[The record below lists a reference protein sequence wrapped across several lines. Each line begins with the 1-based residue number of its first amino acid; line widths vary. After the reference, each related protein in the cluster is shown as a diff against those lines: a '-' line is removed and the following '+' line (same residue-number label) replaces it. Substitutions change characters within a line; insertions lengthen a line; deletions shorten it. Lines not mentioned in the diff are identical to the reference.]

1 MSLFVV
7 ALEVNGLIETSLV
20 LVFILCNLLNID
32 SGFTNANLDRND
44 VLFYCRLYSLLMG
57 NN

>member
-7 ALEVNGLIETSLV
+7 ALEVKGLIETSLV

-32 SGFTNANLDRND
+32 SGFTNENLGRND
-44 VLFYCRLYSLLMG
+44 VLFYYRLYSLLMG

>member
-7 ALEVNGLIETSLV
+7 ALEVKGLIETSLV

-32 SGFTNANLDRND
+32 LRFTNENLDRND
-44 VLFYCRLYSLLMG
+44 VFFLL
-57 NN
+57 